1 MTGRFTG
8 WHMTFILVSFF
19 AVVIAV
25 NLTMAHFASST
36 FGGLVVENSY
46 VASQKYDGWL
56 EAARRE
62 KALGWTLDVKRGDAG
77 HLTAQLSGKD
87 QPIADGEI
95 VAVARH
101 PLGRMPERT
110 LRFRSDGDGR
120 YASVEA
126 LPTGRWIVHLKVKAR
141 GHSLNEV
148 VDLT

>member
-56 EAARRE
+56 
-62 KALGWTLDVKRGDAG
+62 
-77 HLTAQLSGKD
+77 
-87 QPIADGEI
+87 
-95 VAVARH
+95 
-101 PLGRMPERT
+101 
-110 LRFRSDGDGR
+110 
-120 YASVEA
+120 
-126 LPTGRWIVHLKVKAR
+126 
-141 GHSLNEV
+141 
-148 VDLT
+148 